1 MDLDSQICYCFHIKK
16 RKIVIFVK
24 QTRPKRASQISEC
37 FGAGTGCGWCIP
49 FLRRIHHQIVAGDI
63 VESDDISPAEYEAL
77 RASYR
82 QEIRDGTPAR
92 TTHDTAVVPP
102 ELEESVA
109 PAIERRLAAILLE
122 IHGQN
127 EHQHDKADREFQ
139 GLPAQRNEERCS
151 RKCADHS
158 AYQDPADTR

>member
-16 RKIVIFVK
+16 RKIVNFVK

-82 QEIRDGTPAR
+82 QEVRDGTRAR
-92 TTHDTAVVPP
+92 NTHDTAVVPP
-102 ELEESVA
+102 ELEENVA
-109 PAIERRLAAILLE
+109 SEPAATAR
-122 IHGQN
+122 GQAPDDT
-127 EHQHDKADREFQ
+127 E
-139 GLPAQRNEERCS
+139 PSEETDWDVSDYFS
-151 RKCADHS
+151 RPPPPEP
-158 AYQDPADTR
+158 DPDTLR